1 MSVLDASPP
10 KDEKSPLF
18 RICYVESLILMETLQ
33 PRPLYA
39 TLFISVSIRCDKI
52 WRAIV
57 RIHRAAAQARHN

>member
-1 MSVLDASPP
+1 MIIFLFLDKAMSVLDASPP

-39 TLFISVSIRCDKI
+39 TLLISVSIRCDKI
-52 WRAIV
+52 
-57 RIHRAAAQARHN
+57 